1 VIATGNP
8 TSIVRMSSRLL
19 ERLFDLQR
27 ARATRIAAAG
37 SAALLLGASAP
48 QANAQVTFTFDK
60 RPSLEVHDVLTADL
74 RVKSQS
80 DFRDFPEEPGQVD
93 KDLFDQ
99 HRARVGVEGRF
110 LKRFDYQVERELRDT
125 SRPWRDVYLNARVL
139 RGLQV
144 RGGKFK
150 IPFGLDQLTGSMDL
164 DFNYRS
170 LAGSFLSPGRDVGVM
185 AHGRLIHDIV
195 RYQAGVFKS
204 GGDNVSASERTDPQT
219 RRTYAGRL
227 VFTPWDGSK
236 AHKALRSMAAGI
248 AYTTGELPEGRNS
261 LRGKTV
267 PGDAFFDPLYVNG
280 RRQRM
285 GVEFQWR
292 PASLGLQGEYIQTR
306 DQRIRQG
313 MEDENLPDALAH
325 GWYVSGTWLLT
336 GERKTDSVEPSR
348 PLFHGGIGAVEIAG
362 RVEQLRSSSD
372 GANGAFTTPRSPLI
386 APRTD
391 NVWTAGVNW
400 YLNEYVKVQ
409 ANLIRE
415 QRPSSGQPAG
425 ALDYFWSR
433 TVRLQ
438 FGL

>member
-1 VIATGNP
+1 
-8 TSIVRMSSRLL
+8 MSCAFL
-19 ERLFDLQR
+19 ERVFHLWR
-27 ARATRIAAAG
+27 ARATRTAAAA
-37 SAALLLGASAP
+37 SAAWLLGAAAP
-48 QANAQVTFTFDK
+48 PASAQVTFTFDK
-60 RPSLEVHDVLTADL
+60 RPSLKVHDVFTADL

-80 DFRDFPEEPGQVD
+80 DFRDFPEEPGRDD

-125 SRPWRDVYLNARVL
+125 SRPWRDVYLNARVQ
-139 RGLQV
+139 RGLEV

-170 LAGSFLSPGRDVGVM
+170 LAGSFLSPGRDVGLM
-185 AHGRLIHDIV
+185 AHGRLLHDVV
-195 RYQAGVFKS
+195 RYQTGVFRS

-227 VFTPWDGSK
+227 VVTPWDGSK
-236 AHKALRSMAAGI
+236 AHKRLRSMAAGM
-248 AYTTGELPEGRNS
+248 AYTNGELPEGRNS

-267 PGDAFFDPLYVNG
+267 PGDPFFDPLYVNG
-280 RRQRM
+280 RRERI
-285 GVEFQWR
+285 GAEFQWR
-292 PASLGLQGEYIQTR
+292 PSSVGLQGEFIHTR
-306 DQRIRQG
+306 DQRVRQG
-313 MEDENLPDALAH
+313 IEDENLPDAFAR

-336 GERKTDSVEPSR
+336 GERKTDSVEPAR

-372 GANGAFTTPRSPLI
+372 SVNGAFTTPRSPLI
-386 APRTD
+386 AARTD

-400 YLNEYVKVQ
+400 YLNEYLKVQ

-415 QRPSSGQPAG
+415 QRPANGQPDG

-433 TVRLQ
+433 TLRLQ